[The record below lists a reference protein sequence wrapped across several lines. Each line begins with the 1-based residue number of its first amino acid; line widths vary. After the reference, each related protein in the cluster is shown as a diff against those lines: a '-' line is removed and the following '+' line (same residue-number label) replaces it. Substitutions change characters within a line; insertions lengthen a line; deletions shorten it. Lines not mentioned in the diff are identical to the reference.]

1 VRTGKKKPGMMLK
14 TKPPSPGKKI
24 KRVQQLAEAAQMPEI
39 GKALAEIYDPIIRN
53 AVYHSNYALHGDAFH
68 LFHDFRRLRRNVI
81 TRGMSNMLS

>member
-1 VRTGKKKPGMMLK
+1 
-14 TKPPSPGKKI
+14 
-24 KRVQQLAEAAQMPEI
+24 MPEI